1 MLGPKRRPL
10 VRPPSTVSEEE
21 TKDLRAVDV
30 TRLRSILAQFCSP
43 LGWEGFMEESDGLA
57 PPEMLLATP
66 PWQN

>member
-1 MLGPKRRPL
+1 M
-10 VRPPSTVSEEE
+10 
-21 TKDLRAVDV
+21 DV